1 MPTAITVLH
10 VQGRDPLAVEAALDA
25 VFAAEERPRV
35 LRLEGTY
42 AAVLARLSD
51 PDLSAAYRYLI
62 LRPHDA
68 SPWTP
73 VLELGNRTEG
83 LDVELSRRLDGAAVF
98 TAFVYGDVVSGYRLA
113 RAGAL
118 VDTYLSDPTA
128 VADEEGDI
136 TPETAPAS
144 ADLDAIRGHPE
155 RFTDLLPSGT
165 APDDFARVVLRPGW
179 WEERE
184 AGNAPAMATTAAAS
198 TSDDESEEE
207 GEEIVDEVDRMRC
220 IGLALELW
228 APDDYPLARDPEDIP
243 NAIAGPAVVL
253 AYS

>member
-1 MPTAITVLH
+1 MARITTVPISPHNARLNLTPRGAPMPTAITVLH

-83 LDVELSRRLDGAAVF
+83 LDVELSRRLDGSAVF

-128 VADEEGDI
+128 VAEEGDSA
-136 TPETAPAS
+136 PETAPDA
-144 ADLDAIRGHPE
+144 ADLEAARGHPD
-155 RFTDLLPSGT
+155 RFADLLPAGT
-165 APDDFARVVLRPGW
+165 TPGDFARVVLRPGW
-179 WEERE
+179 
-184 AGNAPAMATTAAAS
+184 
-198 TSDDESEEE
+198 
-207 GEEIVDEVDRMRC
+207 
-220 IGLALELW
+220 
-228 APDDYPLARDPEDIP
+228 
-243 NAIAGPAVVL
+243 
-253 AYS
+253 